1 VGFSK
6 PIALECWQLA
16 NFRAALLQKVK
27 EIKKKLI
34 YNFLKFYRKKLTFSN
49 QNLLFVANLRKGDA
63 DL

>member
-6 PIALECWQLA
+6 PIALECVQIA

-27 EIKKKLI
+27 ESWKNLI
-34 YNFLKFYRKKLTFSN
+34 YNFLKFYQKKLTFSN
-49 QNLLFVANLRKGDA
+49 QNLLFVANLRKRDA